1 MFSQVTSIGLVGLEG
16 YRIEVETDLSN
27 GLPLFEIVGLA
38 DTAVKE
44 ARERVRAA
52 IRNTGCP
59 FPNRRIIVN
68 LSPADTRKEGS
79 GFDLPIAIG
88 ILAASG
94 ILPSAGT
101 EPSIAFCGELALDG
115 SLRPVDGILCKA
127 FAARESG
134 CAVLAVPARN
144 AREASLVGGLCVL
157 PVETLGDLCRH
168 LTGECLLK
176 PYDGAAPIACGK
188 PHAGMPPAG
197 DGHALALAA
206 GSARACDDFCE
217 VRGQEGARRALEVAA
232 AGGHHVLMVGTPG
245 AGKTMLARR
254 VAGILPDPVYEEA
267 LEITRIHSVAGLLD
281 MQAGLVSRRPFRAPH
296 HSISHTALIGGGR
309 VPRPGEISL
318 AHGGVL
324 FLDELPEFSR
334 YALDSLRQP
343 LEEGRVVLSRVQAT
357 VSYPSRFMLIAAANP
372 CKCGNRGD
380 PERVCTCPPQDAER
394 YFSRLSGPLLDRMDL
409 RVRVPALSW
418 TEAARSSPGESS
430 CAIRLR
436 VEAARRR
443 QTERYAGTGVLCN
456 AQLGGSGITR
466 WCALDAEGER
476 MLQHSFTRFGMSM
489 RAHDRILRVA
499 RTIAD
504 LEGSS
509 AIRLPHLAE
518 ALHYRQRFTGGTEGG
533 AS

>member
-1 MFSQVTSIGLVGLEG
+1 MFSQITSIGLLGLEG
-16 YRIEVETDLSN
+16 YRIEVETDISN

-52 IRNTGCP
+52 IRNTGYA

-88 ILAASG
+88 ILTAIG
-94 ILPSAGT
+94 ILPQAT
-101 EPSIAFCGELALDG
+101 AECHLAFSGELALDG
-115 SLRPVDGILCKA
+115 TLRPVDGILCKA
-127 FAARESG
+127 FAAREAG

-144 AREASLVGGLCVL
+144 AREASLVEGLDIL
-157 PVETLGDLCRH
+157 AVESLGDLCRH
-168 LTGECLLK
+168 LTGECRMSA
-176 PYDGAAPIACGK
+176 YNRME
-188 PHAGMPPAG
+188 HA
-197 DGHALALAA
+197 DH
-206 GSARACDDFCE
+206 GSTVQSGVGLSNEIPDFRE
-217 VRGQEGARRALEVAA
+217 VRGQQVGRRALEIAA
-232 AGGHHVLMVGTPG
+232 AGGHHLLMVGTPG

-254 VAGILPDPVYEEA
+254 VSGILPEPTFDES
-267 LEITRIHSVAGLLD
+267 LEITRIHSVAGQLD
-281 MQAGLVSRRPFRAPH
+281 KQDGLVRQRPFRAPH
-296 HSISHTALIGGGR
+296 HTISHNALIGGGR
-309 VPRPGEISL
+309 VPHPGEISL

-357 VSYPSRFMLIAAANP
+357 VSYPCQFMLVAAANP
-372 CKCGNRGD
+372 CKCGNRGE
-380 PERVCTCPPQDAER
+380 PSRSCNCPPQDAER

-409 RVRVPALSW
+409 RVLVPALGW
-418 TEAARSSPGESS
+418 REAADTLPGEPSA
-430 CAIRLR
+430 AIRLR

-443 QTERYAGTGVLCN
+443 QTERYGGTGIRCN
-456 AQLGGSGITR
+456 AMLGGGGIGR
-466 WCALDAEGER
+466 WCGLDPEGTRLLE
-476 MLQHSFTRFGMSM
+476 QSFLRLGLSM

-504 LEGSS
+504 LEGSTH
-509 AIRLPHLAE
+509 IRPPHLAE
-518 ALHYRQRFTGGTEGG
+518 ALHYRQETAQG
-533 AS
+533 